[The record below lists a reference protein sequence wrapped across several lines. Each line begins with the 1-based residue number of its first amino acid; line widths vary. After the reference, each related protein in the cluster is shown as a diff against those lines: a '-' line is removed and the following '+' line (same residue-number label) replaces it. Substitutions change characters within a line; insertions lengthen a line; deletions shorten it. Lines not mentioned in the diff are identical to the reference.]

1 MDATSMNGGIDA
13 WHGLVSKATV
23 GQGMYLIEGDE
34 TVEEVMAL
42 AYGLEEGAR
51 RFYQELAEQSD
62 VPEARRLF
70 ETLRDDEIRHED
82 QLWERYR
89 ALPGKLGERRTF
101 EENIV
106 PRALEGGLTT
116 DQLLAAHPGAA
127 RESAE
132 SLDLAMAME
141 TDALDLYLRMAAAFD
156 DAEVQSVFFDLAE
169 EERGHLKR
177 LGGLRGRWH

>member
-1 MDATSMNGGIDA
+1 MNGGIDA
-13 WHGLVSKATV
+13 WDGLVSRATV

-42 AYGLEEGAR
+42 AYGLEEGSR
-51 RFYQELAEQSD
+51 RFYQELAERSD

-70 ETLRDDEIRHED
+70 ETLRDAEIRHED

-89 ALPGKLGERRTF
+89 ALHGKPGERRMF

-106 PRALEGGLTT
+106 PRALEGGLSP
-116 DQLLAAHPGAA
+116 DQLLTGHPEVVGGYAD
-127 RESAE
+127 

-156 DAEVQSVFFDLAE
+156 DAEIQSVFFELAE
-169 EERGHLKR
+169 EERGHLKK
-177 LGGLRGRWH
+177 LGDLRGSRP